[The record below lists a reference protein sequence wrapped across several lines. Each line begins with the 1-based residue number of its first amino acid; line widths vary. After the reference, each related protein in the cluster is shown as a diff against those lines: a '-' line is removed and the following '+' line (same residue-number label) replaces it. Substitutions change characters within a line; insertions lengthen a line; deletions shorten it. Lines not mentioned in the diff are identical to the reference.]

1 MLVSNRRP
9 LAALT
14 VAVALFAAAGCGA
27 KSPRETAAGLTAS
40 SPGVSPGAA
49 TVSQPPPSATVDPSK
64 PATTPT
70 RTKSPATKPRRTK
83 PPATGQTR
91 DEPASG
97 GLRISNVSLT
107 APDENGFG
115 RPVKAIHQEGCGSPA
130 SANIWYTVTV
140 PGARFREA
148 WYEYEV
154 DAPAPLRGKSDFYE
168 MVVTGDRSNVKTVIG
183 PLPRRAANTAGGK
196 IAITV
201 VVVDNESGDRVTA
214 RLSATLLP
222 CD

>member
-1 MLVSNRRP
+1 MLVSIRRL

-14 VAVALFAAAGCGA
+14 IAVALCAAGCGA
-27 KSPRETAAGLTAS
+27 ESPREAAWVAEST
-40 SPGVSPGAA
+40 PVVSPGAA
-49 TVSQPPPSATVDPSK
+49 TVLPPSGPASATVEPSK
-64 PATTPT
+64 PATAPT
-70 RTKSPATKPRRTK
+70 HTNSPATKTARTK
-83 PPATGQTR
+83 PPATKPTR
-91 DEPASG
+91 NEPAPG
-97 GLRISNVSLT
+97 GLRITDVSLT

-115 RPVKAIHQEGCGSPA
+115 RPVKAIHQEGCGSPTT
-130 SANIWYTVTV
+130 ANISYTVTV

-154 DAPAPLRGKSDFYE
+154 DAPTPLRGKSDFYE

-183 PLPRRAANTAGGK
+183 PLARRPANTAGGK
-196 IAITV
+196 LAITV
-201 VVVDNESGDRVTA
+201 VVVDNDSGARVTA

>member
-1 MLVSNRRP
+1 
-9 LAALT
+9 
-14 VAVALFAAAGCGA
+14 
-27 KSPRETAAGLTAS
+27 
-40 SPGVSPGAA
+40 
-49 TVSQPPPSATVDPSK
+49 
-64 PATTPT
+64 
-70 RTKSPATKPRRTK
+70 
-83 PPATGQTR
+83 
-91 DEPASG
+91 
-97 GLRISNVSLT
+97 VSLT

-130 SANIWYTVTV
+130 SANISYTVTV

-154 DAPAPLRGKSDFYE
+154 DAPTPLRGESDFYE

-183 PLPRRAANTAGGK
+183 PLARKPANAAGGRL
-196 IAITV
+196 AITV
-201 VVVDNESGDRVTA
+201 VVVDDKSGDRVTA

>member
-1 MLVSNRRP
+1 VLVSNRRL

-14 VAVALFAAAGCGA
+14 VAVALAAAGCGA
-27 KSPRETAAGLTAS
+27 KSPPEAARVGESTPPA
-40 SPGVSPGAA
+40 SPGAE
-49 TVSQPPPSATVDPSK
+49 TGSLPPPSATVDPSK
-64 PATTPT
+64 RATTPA
-70 RTKSPATKPRRTK
+70 RTKSPATKPARTK

-91 DEPASG
+91 NEPASD

-115 RPVKAIHQEGCGSPA
+115 RPVKGIHQEGCGSPA

-201 VVVDNESGDRVTA
+201 VVVDNKSGDRVTA